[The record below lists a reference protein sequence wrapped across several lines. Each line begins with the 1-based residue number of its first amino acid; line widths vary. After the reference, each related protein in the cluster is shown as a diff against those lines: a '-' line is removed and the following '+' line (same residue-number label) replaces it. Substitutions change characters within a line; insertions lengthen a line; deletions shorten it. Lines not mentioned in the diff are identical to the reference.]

1 MATHSSTLAC
11 QIPWTEEPGKKVTGG
26 GDEDYADDDCGATG
40 VVLIRML
47 TPAAMT
53 EATAMMVMLSA
64 AATARRVPT
73 ARLDV

>member
-1 MATHSSTLAC
+1 M
-11 QIPWTEEPGKKVTGG
+11 TGG

-40 VVLIRML
+40 VALIRML